1 MGLSEKPGKARSVFR
16 NFATCGIAVGDSL
29 KLRSMDDDPHLI
41 AYLAGRDVL
50 CPQCDYN
57 LRDLR
62 AARCPECGE
71 ELVLRVNLAEPKQRL
86 LIAGLVSLSAGAGL
100 NGLLIIYFLIHVIF
114 HRGDWWLQF
123 LVVNGIGLIVE
134 GGMLAVWLW
143 QWRRIRRMTLATRIR
158 LTIACFALTIA
169 NLVLFSVKIN

>member
-86 LIAGLVSLSAGAGL
+86 LI
-100 NGLLIIYFLIHVIF
+100 IYFLIHVIF

-143 QWRRIRRMTLATRIR
+143 QWRRIRRMTLAARIR

>member
-1 MGLSEKPGKARSVFR
+1 MADNDEPQ
-16 NFATCGIAVGDSL
+16 
-29 KLRSMDDDPHLI
+29 LI

-71 ELVLRVNLAEPKQRL
+71 QLVLRVNLAETKQRL
-86 LIAGLVSLSAGAGL
+86 LIAGLIALSAGSGL
-100 NGLLIIYFLIHVIF
+100 NGLLIIYFFV
-114 HRGDWWLQF
+114 RMMMQPNWGNWWKPF

-143 QWRRIRRMTLATRIR
+143 QWRRIRRMPLAARIR
-158 LTIACFALTIA
+158 LTIACFVLTIA
-169 NLVLFSVKIN
+169 NLVLFTVKIN